1 MMLKNLIKRNF
12 TSSVR
17 RSSALLSKNGIITSS
32 TFVSHQRLDTKNNR
46 FTSSSAIVHDAIRIG
61 MTIEQRQK
69 FYEMGYVDDR
79 SLLCFDNLHDMQLR
93 ACDVFST
100 KNLFS
105 TYSEESKKF
114 EWMTFNECKYSF
126 NYFYFFLASV
136 FDDFFQ
142 KISDFCHCAPIPFL
156 LLIKNKSNSW
166 TKS

>member
-12 TSSVR
+12 TNVR
-17 RSSALLSKNGIITSS
+17 RSSELLSKNGILTSSS
-32 TFVSHQRLDTKNNR
+32 TFVSQRLDTKNR
-46 FTSSSAIVHDAIRIG
+46 STSSSAIVHDAIRTG

-105 TYSEESKKF
+105 TYSDETEKF
-114 EWMTFNECKYSF
+114 EWMTFNECKLL
-126 NYFYFFLASV
+126 FL
-136 FDDFFQ
+136 
-142 KISDFCHCAPIPFL
+142 KISF
-156 LLIKNKSNSW
+156 
-166 TKS
+166 